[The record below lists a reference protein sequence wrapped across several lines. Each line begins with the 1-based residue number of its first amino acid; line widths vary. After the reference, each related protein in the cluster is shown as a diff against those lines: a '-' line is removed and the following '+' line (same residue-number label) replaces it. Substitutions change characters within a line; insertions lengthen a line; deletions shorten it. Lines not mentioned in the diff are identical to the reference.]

1 MSQFVTTRMLYSRRA
16 IKDPRVKE
24 GGERPKS
31 LLPCLLL
38 LVDSSFFDDFLFLFV
53 SEKLCGEVGLIRD
66 LRAFTRFVTQN

>member
-38 LVDSSFFDDFLFLFV
+38 LVDTSFFDDFLFLFV
-53 SEKLCGEVGLIRD
+53 SEKHCGEVGLIRD
-66 LRAFTRFVTQN
+66 LRAFSGFVTQN